1 MKKRREI
8 LEAAGLGSAAF
19 MAAMMTAPGQASA
32 ETLPVL
38 PEVKPKHHIRFGVCG
53 ISHDHIHGMIGAIQ
67 RGGGELVSYW
77 GAEPDKLA
85 VFAKRYPNA
94 KAARTQDEVLHDSS
108 VQVVLSSHIA
118 NERAGI
124 GVRAMKAG
132 KDFLA
137 DKPGITTLADL
148 ALVRKTITE
157 TGRIYAILYS
167 ERLEVRAAV
176 HAGEMIRQG
185 AIGKVIQTIN
195 IAPHQV
201 IQHPGD
207 NGGGSQRPAWFW
219 EDVQY
224 GGILCD
230 IGSHQI
236 DQFLFYTGSTQA
248 EVVAAQTANVRHPDH
263 PHFQD
268 FGDMMLKG
276 DKGFGYVR
284 LDWFTPDGLGT
295 WGDGR
300 LFVLG
305 TDGYIELRKYVDIG
319 GRPGGDH
326 LFLVDRQ
333 QTRYI
338 DCRDTELPFGPQLL
352 DDVRHRTET
361 AMPQAHA
368 FLASE
373 LALQAQ
379 AQAHHVQAPAVA
391 A

>member
-38 PEVKPKHHIRFGVCG
+38 PEEKPKHHIRFGVCG

-108 VQVVLSSHIA
+108 MQLVLSSHIA
-118 NERAGI
+118 NERARV

-148 ALVRKTITE
+148 ALVRKTVAE

-201 IQHPGD
+201 IQRAGD
-207 NGGGSQRPAWFW
+207 NGGGGSRPGWFW
-219 EDVQY
+219 DDAQY

-305 TDGYIELRKYVDIG
+305 TDGYIELRKYTNVAVSKQGNNLFVVDG
-319 GRPGGDH
+319 KRAR
-326 LFLVDRQ
+326 F
-333 QTRYI
+333 I
-338 DCRDTELPFGPQLL
+338 DCNNGPLPFGPQFVADIVNRTHTAQDQTQCLL
-352 DDVRHRTET
+352 AAELSIR
-361 AMPQAHA
+361 AQ
-368 FLASE
+368 LAAKRATISG
-373 LALQAQ
+373 
-379 AQAHHVQAPAVA
+379 
-391 A
+391 